1 MSRTALINARLVDPA
16 SGLDEQ
22 GALLIEDGKIADF
35 GAALFKDAVPEGI
48 EVIDCGGHVLTPGL
62 IDMHVFT
69 GEPGNEH
76 RETLGSATQAA
87 AAGGVTTIIV
97 MPNTEPA
104 IDDVALVDFIKRRA
118 RDTGLVHVHPMAA
131 LTKGLKG
138 EQMAEMGLLKEAGAV
153 AFTDADHTLENAQ
166 VMRRAM
172 SYSTYLDALIVN
184 HAAEPSLARGGVMN
198 EGELASRL
206 GLAGIPKA
214 AETIIIERD
223 IRLVEMTGARYH
235 VSQVSTADSVDV
247 IRRAKAR
254 GLPVT
259 CGASACHL
267 TLNENDVGNYLTF
280 CKLDPPLRSEDDRRA
295 VVAGVA
301 DGTVDVIVSAH
312 DPQDP
317 ETKRLPFALSAFGA
331 VGLETLLPATLSLVH
346 NGDIELAAAL
356 RALTCHP
363 ADLLGLETGRLGTGM
378 PADLT
383 LIDMGVP
390 WVLDRYKLKSK
401 SKNSPYDER
410 RLQGRAI
417 RTIVNG
423 KSVYVQGEDV

>member
-22 GALLIEDGKIADF
+22 GALLIEHGKIADF
-35 GAALFKDAVPEGI
+35 GAALFKDGVPDGI
-48 EVIDCGGHVLTPGL
+48 ETVDCGGHVLSPGL

-172 SYSTYLDALIVN
+172 AYSTYLDALIVN

-295 VVAGVA
+295 VLAGVA

-317 ETKRLPFALSAFGA
+317 ETKRLPFSVSAFGA

-346 NGDIELAAAL
+346 NGDIELGAAL
-356 RALTCHP
+356 RALTCRP
-363 ADLLGLETGRLGTGM
+363 ADLLGLEAGRIAKGR